1 MTSTARLTLA
11 FPGDVQPP
19 TAFWRVVRNLPSLCE
34 GELVSCDIT
43 WNGAEGPSF
52 CSGGFTSPV
61 ISSRVL
67 ERIAFWVTSCGGTL
81 LHSGFDDRQHS
92 SRRMTWDDVQ
102 ASLVPLVAGAFT
114 DPDTGG
120 LFIDLEGCDP
130 KLMNL
135 SLDSATLFVPSR
147 MALPL
152 GDTVLLAHRDAASPY
167 ARTFVTGTVAGRML
181 PAQDAARQGF
191 IVEVASNVDFTEWAA
206 RLPSRRGDPPWHRR
220 DQRVPVRASGTLVQD
235 GSDDAA
241 SAGRVLV
248 ENVSRTGALV
258 GCKEAPPLGAHVTL
272 AFSIN
277 GVAMSLRGTVV
288 RNGAD
293 GTGIQFDRDPFAN
306 FRLAVEIER
315 LSDLP
320 RRALVIDD
328 NALVRSMLTDA
339 LEQRGFEV
347 TSVSDGDSGVRTLR
361 EQRNCI
367 DAIITDVCMP
377 GLAGEELVR
386 SLRLIAGCGRI
397 PIVAMTGTATAE
409 SVRRIE
415 EAGVDIVLFKAT
427 GAQSI
432 AETASALARA
442 SPGMHAAHCVPSA
455 AVV

>member
-1 MTSTARLTLA
+1 
-11 FPGDVQPP
+11 V
-19 TAFWRVVRNLPSLCE
+19 
-34 GELVSCDIT
+34 
-43 WNGAEGPSF
+43 
-52 CSGGFTSPV
+52 GG
-61 ISSRVL
+61 
-67 ERIAFWVTSCGGTL
+67 
-81 LHSGFDDRQHS
+81 
-92 SRRMTWDDVQ
+92 
-102 ASLVPLVAGAFT
+102 
-114 DPDTGG
+114 
-120 LFIDLEGCDP
+120 
-130 KLMNL
+130 
-135 SLDSATLFVPSR
+135 
-147 MALPL
+147 
-152 GDTVLLAHRDAASPY
+152 
-167 ARTFVTGTVAGRML
+167 
-181 PAQDAARQGF
+181 
-191 IVEVASNVDFTEWAA
+191 
-206 RLPSRRGDPPWHRR
+206 
-220 DQRVPVRASGTLVQD
+220 
-235 GSDDAA
+235 
-241 SAGRVLV
+241 
-248 ENVSRTGALV
+248 
-258 GCKEAPPLGAHVTL
+258 HVTL

-277 GVAMSLRGTVV
+277 GAAMSLRGTVV

-293 GTGIQFDRDPFAN
+293 GTGIHFDRDPFAN

-367 DAIITDVCMP
+367 DAVITDVCMP

-415 EAGVDIVLFKAT
+415 QAGVDIVLFKAT

-442 SPGMHAAHCVPSA
+442 SPGMHATRCVPSPA
-455 AVV
+455 AV